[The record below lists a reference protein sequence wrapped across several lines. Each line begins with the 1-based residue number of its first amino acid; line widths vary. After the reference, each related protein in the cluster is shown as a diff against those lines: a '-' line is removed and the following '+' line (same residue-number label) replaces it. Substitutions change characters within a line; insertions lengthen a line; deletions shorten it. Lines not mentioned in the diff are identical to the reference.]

1 VITARLK
8 FSPFAPLTL
17 KPNARKGEKMDI
29 ANISAA
35 QVSQATNAAG
45 IAVLKKAL
53 DIQEQSAQQLIAALP
68 AVAAN
73 PPNLGQN
80 VDIVA

>member
-1 VITARLK
+1 
-8 FSPFAPLTL
+8 
-17 KPNARKGEKMDI
+17 MDI
-29 ANISAA
+29 ANVGAA
-35 QVSQATNAAG
+35 QVSQATNAVG
-45 IAVLKKAL
+45 IAVLKKAI

-68 AVAAN
+68 AATSN

>member
-1 VITARLK
+1 
-8 FSPFAPLTL
+8 
-17 KPNARKGEKMDI
+17 MDI

-68 AVAAN
+68 AATAT

-80 VDIVA
+80 IDLVA